1 MDTTPAQP
9 DQLVEIIGSLAD
21 ATRLRLLRLLERHE
35 LGVAELCNVL
45 QMPQSTVSRHL
56 KLLGSQRWVTSRRHG
71 TTNLYAMIL
80 DELDESARRFW
91 NLVRDQVAQ
100 TATFKQDQLR
110 LTRLLRQRSS
120 ASEQFFAAAADQWEK
135 LRGEMYGQRLSQA
148 SLLAML
154 PSDWVVV
161 DLGCGTGQI
170 VADVAGCVRQ
180 VIGVDNSQAMLKA
193 ARRRMTGLDNV
204 ELRHGDLEN
213 LPIDDRTAD
222 AALMLLVLSY
232 LPEPGPA
239 LTEMR
244 RILKPGG
251 KAVIV
256 DLLRHDREDFRRQM
270 GQQHRGFEPAKITS
284 MLKRAGFNHVICR
297 ALPPEPQAKGP
308 ALLLATASP
317 ASDARSPKNH

>member
-1 MDTTPAQP
+1 MNAVPAHP
-9 DQLVEIIGSLAD
+9 DQLVEVIGSLAD

-35 LGVAELCNVL
+35 LGVAELCTVL

-56 KLLGSQRWVTSRRHG
+56 KLLGSQGWVNSRRHG

-80 DELDESARRFW
+80 DELDESARQFW
-91 NLVRDQVAQ
+91 VLVRDQVAQ

-110 LTRLLRQRSS
+110 LTRLLRERSS
-120 ASEQFFAAAADQWEK
+120 ASEQFFAAAADQWDK
-135 LRGEMYGQRLSQA
+135 LRGELYGEGLTQA

-170 VADVAGCVRQ
+170 VADVAGHVRR

-193 ARRRMTGLDNV
+193 ARKRLANVDNV

-213 LPIDDRTAD
+213 LPIDDGTAD

-232 LPEPGPA
+232 LPDPAPA
-239 LTEMR
+239 LAEMR
-244 RILKPGG
+244 RILKPGA
-251 KAVIV
+251 KAVLV

-284 MLKRAGFNHVICR
+284 MLKRAGFENVACQ

-308 ALLLATASP
+308 ALLLATATAGSNVHN
-317 ASDARSPKNH
+317 AKR